1 MSAIVSAV
9 ICISTVHLMILLL
22 NLNSDNV
29 RLRVMFAS
37 HAIFSLVF
45 YLRYQNALYEEQ
57 KRSKTQHLSSM
68 IFEGVLKL
76 LSLN

>member
-29 RLRVMFAS
+29 RLRVMFAC
-37 HAIFSLVF
+37 HAIFALVF
-45 YLRYQNALYEEQ
+45 YLKNKRDL
-57 KRSKTQHLSSM
+57 KRSICHQ
-68 IFEGVLKL
+68 
-76 LSLN
+76 